1 MRGSALRET
10 PAPGY
15 AADRRELSG
24 LPPHLS
30 PASAR
35 AEIPHIVKTPPEVR
49 RMDAPLLAN
58 ARIFD
63 DTRLYENFECI
74 EISQVCWSGKG
85 VERGFRRPV
94 KLRVKPIVVSRQTT
108 AGCFIRREARKFFLE
123 CDRRELNAR
132 WRRACVLP
140 LSHKGRRKE
149 KRSASCPVMTS
160 GHVVLAVQKPVR
172 CPTGKSLKSCPA
184 LSRKIFR
191 CACRANHL
199 YKLAPS
205 RLIMRG
211 GSRSSR
217 NAGRDAVD
225 ACGALGRGARAGGR
239 RSRVVLTPRRWRQV
253 GGSNS
258 AGDGGKQARSP
269 GRARRKPLKPLRR
282 ECRVM
287 PVCTCGDYA
296 RVLFHFAREA
306 AGALRAR
313 HSLRPLNSSGQDV
326 KAKLACDARRDR
338 GGLSARKEMRL
349 VYLSPQ
355 AGRGKKSSIQHP
367 LAVGAVER
375 KGRHVDVEMF
385 AAFAHH
391 LVAAG
396 HEARRGRKRHAAGVF
411 EAFARREHGLFADHA
426 LAANFLLAARGVGD
440 DPVPRPQLHRLR
452 AGVGDDDGIGPEIL
466 TALDRGALRQEVRLD
481 GDFNL
486 AGDGAVHANGLSKC
500 RDIIPKSRGGTNRRR
515 NTRRV
520 GLASSAVPPNL
531 HAIRRPILCS
541 SRAGRSERACQDG
554 TK

>member
-1 MRGSALRET
+1 
-10 PAPGY
+10 
-15 AADRRELSG
+15 
-24 LPPHLS
+24 
-30 PASAR
+30 
-35 AEIPHIVKTPPEVR
+35 
-49 RMDAPLLAN
+49 MDAPLLAN

-85 VERGFRRPV
+85 VERGFRCPV

-108 AGCFIRREARKFFLE
+108 AGCFIRREARKFFLDH
-123 CDRRELNAR
+123 DRRELNAR

-191 CACRANHL
+191 FPCRANHL

-225 ACGALGRGARAGGR
+225 ACGALGRGARGGR

-253 GGSNS
+253 LRELFPR
-258 AGDGGKQARSP
+258 GDGGKQARSP

-296 RVLFHFAREA
+296 RVLFSFRTRGCGRIARPAFPAPSEFERTGRESKTRVRCTARSRGFVCKERNA
-306 AGALRAR
+306 AGLPLPASGAR
-313 HSLRPLNSSGQDV
+313 
-326 KAKLACDARRDR
+326 
-338 GGLSARKEMRL
+338 
-349 VYLSPQ
+349 
-355 AGRGKKSSIQHP
+355 
-367 LAVGAVER
+367 
-375 KGRHVDVEMF
+375 
-385 AAFAHH
+385 
-391 LVAAG
+391 
-396 HEARRGRKRHAAGVF
+396 
-411 EAFARREHGLFADHA
+411 
-426 LAANFLLAARGVGD
+426 
-440 DPVPRPQLHRLR
+440 
-452 AGVGDDDGIGPEIL
+452 
-466 TALDRGALRQEVRLD
+466 
-481 GDFNL
+481 
-486 AGDGAVHANGLSKC
+486 
-500 RDIIPKSRGGTNRRR
+500 
-515 NTRRV
+515 
-520 GLASSAVPPNL
+520 
-531 HAIRRPILCS
+531 
-541 SRAGRSERACQDG
+541 
-554 TK
+554 